1 MPYTSPPP
9 RYVSVIQ
16 GLNHQQPPKKAPK
29 ATSKSSRQTQSG
41 SSAAPKMAPN
51 SNCAEEEEGDLPT
64 YDQATVC

>member
-1 MPYTSPPP
+1 MSYTSPPP

-16 GLNHQQPPKKAPK
+16 DLNHQQPPKK